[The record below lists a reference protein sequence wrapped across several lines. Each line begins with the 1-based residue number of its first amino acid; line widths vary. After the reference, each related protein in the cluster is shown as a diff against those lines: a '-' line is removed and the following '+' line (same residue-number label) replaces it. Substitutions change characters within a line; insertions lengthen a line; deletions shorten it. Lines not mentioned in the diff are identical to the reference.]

1 MKKLITTLLFSAF
14 SLLAFAQST
23 FTEKMFNDMMGR
35 YQKETTLFLKTETS
49 PNFIFLG
56 SDGQTMNYEQFLAFV
71 QGGTFITNEFTN
83 LKIRQF
89 DNTAIVT
96 GIWSHSHQLKHD
108 NSIVS
113 YKESVT
119 ETFAQQNG
127 KWLLV
132 SHQGTVAP
140 TVKADE
146 EAAIKAVIEKETA
159 TWRAGDIKDHADC
172 WQPQPYSRI
181 LIAMTDGST
190 LDVAAAFMLNPT
202 PGIMGNGGVSVNTNY
217 RISINGNTAWSS
229 HDQETT
235 EKDGTKSNTL
245 EIRMLEKINGAW
257 KIVGE
262 SVHQVKSK

>member
-1 MKKLITTLLFSAF
+1 MKKLVMTLLCMAF

-23 FTEKMFNDMMGR
+23 FTEKMFTDMMGR
-35 YQKETTLFLKTETS
+35 YQKETVLFLKTEAS
-49 PNFIFLG
+49 PDFIFLG
-56 SDGQTMNYEQFLAFV
+56 SDGQTMNHAQFLAFV
-71 QGGTFITNEFTN
+71 QGGTFITNEFTD

-108 NSIVS
+108 NSFVAF
-113 YKESVT
+113 KELVT
-119 ETFAQQNG
+119 ETFVQQNG

-159 TWRAGDIKDHADC
+159 TWRAGDIKGHADC

-190 LDVAAAFMLNPT
+190 LDVPAAFMLNPT
-202 PGIMGNGGVSVNTNY
+202 PDIMGNGGISVNTNY

-235 EKDGTKSNTL
+235 EKDGTKSYSY
-245 EIRMLEKINGAW
+245 EMRMLEKINGAW

-262 SVHQVKSK
+262 SVHHHRPK